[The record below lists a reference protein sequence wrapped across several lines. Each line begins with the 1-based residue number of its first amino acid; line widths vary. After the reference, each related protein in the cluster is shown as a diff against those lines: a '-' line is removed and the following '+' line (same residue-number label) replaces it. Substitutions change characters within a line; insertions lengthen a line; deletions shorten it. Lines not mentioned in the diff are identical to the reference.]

1 MSRRVPIEELLEP
14 ARLAEL
20 GDPPHPA
27 RLRAFLPRGWVPDDD
42 DPRFARRDLRLLFR
56 EGWMLALLLVVFGTV
71 GGLFLIGAAPRGW
84 RGVLQLLGLLAVVAL
99 AGGIAGPM
107 ITRALRGPR

>member
-1 MSRRVPIEELLEP
+1 MSARVPIRDLLDP
-14 ARLAEL
+14 TQLAEL

-27 RLRAFLPRGWVPDDD
+27 RLRASLPRGWVPDDT

-56 EGWMLALLLVVFGTV
+56 EGWMLALCLVVFGTV
-71 GGLFLIGAAPRGW
+71 GGLFLIGAAPQGW
-84 RGVLQLLGLLAVVAL
+84 RGALRLLGLLAVVAV
-99 AGGIAGPM
+99 AGGVAGPI